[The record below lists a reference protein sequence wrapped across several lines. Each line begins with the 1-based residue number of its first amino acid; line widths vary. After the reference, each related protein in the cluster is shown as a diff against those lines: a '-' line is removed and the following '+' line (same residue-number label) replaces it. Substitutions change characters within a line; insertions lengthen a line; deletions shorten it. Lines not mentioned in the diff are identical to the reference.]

1 MNLIPNNPRR
11 RGFTLVEMIGVLAV
25 IAILAALLIPKVFS
39 TINNARI
46 TSAASSVKTLSTA
59 AVGYIGKYGKYAG
72 VAGAAVVLP
81 VAGWDGTVLLKE
93 GFLDKP
99 FDTQLGTATTVN
111 LVAVGA
117 TGAVVGSAPGTY
129 DLSGS
134 NANELAGAAVV
145 ELVISNVSISD
156 AEALNLLVDST
167 SLASAGA
174 GLTDI
179 KGKCKYAAPVGG
191 VTDVRIY
198 ISHK

>member
-1 MNLIPNNPRR
+1 MNLIPTNPRR

-72 VAGAAVVLP
+72 VAGAAVTLP
-81 VAGWDGTVLLKE
+81 VADWDGTVLLKE

-99 FDTQLGTATTVN
+99 FDTQLGTGTDVT

-117 TGAVVGSAPGTY
+117 AGAVVGSAAGTY

-134 NANELAGAAVV
+134 GVNELAGAAVV
-145 ELVISNVSISD
+145 ELVINGVSITD
-156 AEALNLLVDST
+156 AEAINLLVDNAT
-167 SLASAGA
+167 LASAGA

-179 KGKCKYAAPVGG
+179 KGKCKYAAPTAG
-191 VTDVRIY
+191 VTDVHIY